1 MENKSQLQN
10 ITVEKT
16 IEIVHD
22 ALINKGYDPIS
33 QFAGYILSEDPLYI
47 PDWENGRGVIAHV
60 DRDELLKLL
69 IKYYFENK
77 TLQKIAE
84 EEGCSIASVKESL
97 DSSINKLRKK
107 LKK

>member
-1 MENKSQLQN
+1 MENKSPLQN

-47 PDWENGRGVIAHV
+47 PDWENARGVIAHV

-69 IKYYFENK
+69 KSLG
-77 TLQKIAE
+77 TTQKQAK
-84 EEGCSIASVKESL
+84 SVMIVGAGRTCFYLARTDKQYG
-97 DSSINKLRKK
+97 
-107 LKK
+107 